1 MKKQAI
7 TIQQKKDQINIK
19 IGEQASNEEI
29 VKELKKKMPELKK
42 IYGEEKTPILVTG
55 KILKNKEI
63 EEVEK
68 IIKDAI
74 NVDVDIDSPKGMGL
88 SSIKRTFEREIQNSD
103 TMFYKGA
110 LRSGQRLEYEGSI
123 VLMGDLNGGAEVV
136 AGENIAV
143 VGVLRGVAHAG
154 AKGNKKAI
162 ITSASIECPQL
173 RIANIVKEIEK
184 EDTETPKTFAY
195 VDEDK
200 IILE

>member
-1 MKKQAI
+1 MRRSTI
-7 TIQQKKDQINIK
+7 TITQKQNQITLK
-19 IGEQASNEEI
+19 INEQASNEEI
-29 VKELKKKMPELKK
+29 IKDLKKKLPDLKK
-42 IYGEEKTPILVTG
+42 MYGEEKTPILVTG

-63 EEVEK
+63 EEVQK
-68 IIKDAI
+68 AIKSAI
-74 NVDVDIDSPKGMGL
+74 NVEVEIDSPKDMGL
-88 SSIKRTFEREIQNSD
+88 SSIKRTFENEIKNSD

-123 VLMGDLNGGAEVV
+123 VLMGDLNGGAEVI

-143 VGVLRGVAHAG
+143 VGTIRGVAHAG

-162 ITSASIECPQL
+162 ITGASIECPQL

-184 EDTETPKTFAY
+184 EDTATTKTFAY

-200 IILE
+200 IVLE